1 MAAGRLLPLLLLLL
15 GVPGGS
21 GQDPPS
27 GPAALAER
35 CRLPAVAGRCR
46 ASIPR
51 WFFDAPSGRCRRFVF
66 GGCGGNGNNF
76 GTESECRES
85 CDPSSPAPTNSTS
98 PEGCRGPPVPGPC
111 RAAFPRWYFVPEE
124 NSCREFT
131 YGGCRGS
138 ANNHRDEQEC
148 LRRCRATTGDFGA
161 KFWRFLW
168 SKGAIFAVLVALV
181 ASLLSVL
188 ALGRWLKPRAAPG
201 PEDLQRLMKDPC
213 PA

>member
-1 MAAGRLLPLLLLLL
+1 MVRCPNLGRGRREFRGVVSGVGGLLSL
-15 GVPGGS
+15 S
-21 GQDPPS
+21 KIFS
-27 GPAALAER
+27 HR
-35 CRLPAVAGRCR
+35 CRLPAVPGRCR

-76 GTESECRES
+76 GSESECRES

-98 PEGCRGPPVPGPC
+98 PEGCSGPPVPGPC
-111 RAAFPRWYFVPEE
+111 RAAFPRWYFIPEE

-148 LRRCRATTGDFGA
+148 LRRCRAT
-161 KFWRFLW
+161 
-168 SKGAIFAVLVALV
+168 KGGENAPKTAL
-181 ASLLSVL
+181 
-188 ALGRWLKPRAAPG
+188 KTP
-201 PEDLQRLMKDPC
+201 
-213 PA
+213 